1 MNCEDQLHLK
11 DNIIWQALAN
21 VRLAMKITDDFDVL
35 TQLKSAEHH
44 LKREQPSTKAAQLKY
59 KDGKLWEVHQQRSE

>member
-44 LKREQPSTKAAQLKY
+44 LT
-59 KDGKLWEVHQQRSE
+59 RSE